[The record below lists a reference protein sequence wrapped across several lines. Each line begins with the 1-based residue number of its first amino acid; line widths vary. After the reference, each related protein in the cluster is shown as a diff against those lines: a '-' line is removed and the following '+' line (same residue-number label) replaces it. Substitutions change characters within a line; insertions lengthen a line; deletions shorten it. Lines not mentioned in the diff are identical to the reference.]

1 MVDRPK
7 HKLRDRCLQLF
18 ELDACGHPKIAQL
31 NIDMTT

>member
-1 MVDRPK
+1 MVDKPK
-7 HKLRDRCLQLF
+7 HKLRDGCLQLF